1 MTVSSR
7 IKGRYPQFGLEGEN
21 EDVEQHDAGGGEF
34 RAGAENE
41 TEKGA
46 KGRFDGGHGVFL
58 RKDEFRDEGAE
69 KGTHDHADGRVDEPD
84 EKTDDGAPAAGL
96 GAAGKFREIGGYH
109 IVEDGDDDGDREP
122 DEQEGQGHRLVAPVR
137 AAAPEVEEQQAHPA
151 QRRAG
156 QAGDDASDDAG
167 DPQGEGKYGDKGF
180 HFAKVLIIFVGNKT
194 HTDMFAKDVYVN
206 RRRTLLEKMRG
217 AGESGVILLVGNAEA
232 PAQYKDNCYKWRQ
245 DSTWLYYMGLDDPMY
260 AAILDIDSGEE
271 TIFADDV
278 EIGDIIW
285 MGPQPTVA
293 SKAALVGVANSAP
306 YAQVD
311 KAVKAAIKAG
321 RKVHYIA
328 PSRYF
333 NKLRLME
340 MIGRARIDLGVS
352 EPLTKAIISMRLIKE
367 PVEIAAI
374 DAACDLGFKM
384 HCDLGF
390 KMHSVAR
397 DSIRLGIV
405 EQDIVGKMEG
415 VALAEG
421 WGVSFPTILTQHG
434 ETLHNHLHD
443 KVIEPGKLMVIDAGV
458 ESNEHYAS
466 DFTRTYPTSGK
477 FTPKQHEVYQIVCD
491 CNELAF
497 SLVKPGITYREVH
510 LATARKMLEGL
521 SALGLVH
528 GDLDEMVALGIAG
541 LFQPHGLG
549 HNMGLDVHDMEDLNE
564 NWVGYD
570 PDQARA
576 KQLGLGS
583 LRMARRLQPGHV
595 ITDEPG
601 IYFIPALIGQWKRE
615 GTGKGFVN
623 FDKLESYYDFGGIRL
638 EDDVLVTE
646 DGARRLGAQRL
657 PIFPDD
663 VENAMA
669 R

>member
-1 MTVSSR
+1 
-7 IKGRYPQFGLEGEN
+7 
-21 EDVEQHDAGGGEF
+21 
-34 RAGAENE
+34 
-41 TEKGA
+41 
-46 KGRFDGGHGVFL
+46 
-58 RKDEFRDEGAE
+58 
-69 KGTHDHADGRVDEPD
+69 
-84 EKTDDGAPAAGL
+84 
-96 GAAGKFREIGGYH
+96 
-109 IVEDGDDDGDREP
+109 
-122 DEQEGQGHRLVAPVR
+122 
-137 AAAPEVEEQQAHPA
+137 
-151 QRRAG
+151 
-156 QAGDDASDDAG
+156 
-167 DPQGEGKYGDKGF
+167 
-180 HFAKVLIIFVGNKT
+180 
-194 HTDMFAKDVYVN
+194 MFAKEVYV
-206 RRRTLLEKMRG
+206 RRRKALLDKMRG
-217 AGESGVILLVGNAEA
+217 AGAQGIILLIGNAEA

-271 TIFADDV
+271 TVYADDV

-285 MGPQPTVA
+285 MGPQPTVQ
-293 SKAALVGVANSAP
+293 SKAERVGVAKSAP
-306 YAQVD
+306 YGEVD

-352 EPLTKAIISMRLIKE
+352 EILTKAIISMRLIKE
-367 PVEIAAI
+367 DVEIAAI
-374 DAACDLGFKM
+374 DAACDLGYE
-384 HCDLGF
+384 
-390 KMHSVAR
+390 MHSVAR
-397 DSIRLGIV
+397 DSIRLGLI
-405 EQDIVGKMEG
+405 EQEIVGRMEG
-415 VALAEG
+415 VALAKG

-477 FTPKQHEVYQIVCD
+477 FTTKQREVYQIVCD
-491 CNELAF
+491 CNNLAF
-497 SLVKPGITYREVH
+497 SLTKPGITYREVH
-510 LATARKMLEGL
+510 LATARKMLEDL

-528 GDLDEMVALGIAG
+528 GDLDEMVAQGIAG

-570 PDQARA
+570 PDQTRA

-601 IYFIPALIGQWKRE
+601 IYFIPALIADWKKA
-615 GTGKGFVN
+615 GTGKDFVN
-623 FDKLESYYDFGGIRL
+623 FSKLESYYDFGGIRL
-638 EDDVLVTE
+638 EDDVLVTP
-646 DGARRLGAQRL
+646 DGARRLGSHRL
-657 PIFPDD
+657 PVTPDE
-663 VENAMA
+663 VEAAMA